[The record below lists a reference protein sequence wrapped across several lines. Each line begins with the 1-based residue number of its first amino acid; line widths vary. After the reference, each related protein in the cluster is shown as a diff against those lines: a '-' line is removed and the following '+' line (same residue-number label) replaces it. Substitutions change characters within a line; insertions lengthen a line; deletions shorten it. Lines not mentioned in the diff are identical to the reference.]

1 MRSPWLR
8 AGGLALLVVALDQA
22 TKALVR
28 SEIRHGEREN
38 VFLGV
43 DLVNVRNRGIAFGL
57 WDDGG
62 TLLTVL
68 TLVALA
74 LLVAYFVARPDRP
87 LAWLPTG
94 LLVGGA
100 GGNLLDRVRDGAVTD
115 FVDLPFWP
123 SFNLADASITLGV
136 LSLLYVLEGGG
147 RRARA

>member
-1 MRSPWLR
+1 VRSPWLR
-8 AGGLALLVVALDQA
+8 AGGLALLVLALDQA

-28 SEIRHGEREN
+28 SGVRHGEREN

-68 TLVALA
+68 TLAALA
-74 LLVAYFVARPDRP
+74 LLVGYFVARPDRP
-87 LAWLPTG
+87 LGWLPTG

-100 GGNLLDRVRDGAVTD
+100 AGNMVDRLRDGAVTD
-115 FVDLPFWP
+115 FIDLPFWP
-123 SFNLADASITLGV
+123 SFNLADVSITLGV

>member
-1 MRSPWLR
+1 VRSPWLR
-8 AGGLALLVVALDQA
+8 AGGVALLVLGVDQA
-22 TKALVR
+22 SKALVR
-28 SEIRHGEREN
+28 GGLARGDREN

-68 TLVALA
+68 TLAALA
-74 LLVAYFVARPDRP
+74 LLVAYFAFRPQRP

-94 LLVGGA
+94 LLLGGA
-100 GGNLLDRVRDGAVTD
+100 GGNMLDRLRDGAVTD
-115 FVDLPFWP
+115 FIDVPWWP
-123 SFNLADASITLGV
+123 AFNLADVAITLGV

-147 RRARA
+147 RRARD